1 MYVIRFAYSHFCNQ
15 ELVFKGQ
22 TSHFLFS
29 LSQNPR
35 GFFFFF
41 EVVEF
46 QNQGKYHCLL
56 ASATV
61 QRKVLVN
68 IDPLELERPSWLIS
82 VVFNLDIH
90 NLFFTMLLYNCNRF
104 LLIYTSEILRQ
115 KRLSSLQSL
124 RSEYNSF
131 FTTLYSGEGFSN
143 LMSRCYL
150 VNCTYWHVI

>member
-1 MYVIRFAYSHFCNQ
+1 MHIHIFAIRSWY
-15 ELVFKGQ
+15 LKGRLPISYFPYLK
-22 TSHFLFS
+22 TLE
-29 LSQNPR
+29 
-35 GFFFFF
+35 GFFF